1 MTTCEFLTNIPMF
14 ENLSAE
20 DLNLLTLLWHERT
33 IRKSEVLFRKGD
45 VGSSMFIVENGSME
59 ICVRSEHD
67 QEDIRVST
75 INRGGFFGEL
85 ALLSGLPRTATAK
98 AIEDCRLLEMWREE
112 FIEFLSTRPVVAI
125 SMINEIGRRLQAT
138 NELVTSMA
146 SRNINE
152 EMDEQM
158 SFGDRLADKVADF
171 VGSWTFVI
179 YFLVGIGVWCVLN
192 VVELLFTPFDA
203 YPFVFLN
210 LVLAVVASL
219 QAPLIMMSQNRAQ
232 IKDRLRAEQDYQVNL
247 KSELMLQQ
255 LHEKVNAMQVPDP
268 KKKGGIK
275 KKRKVSSRL

>member
-1 MTTCEFLTNIPMF
+1 MTTREFLVKIPMF

-33 IRKSEVLFRKGD
+33 IKKSEVLFRKGD
-45 VGSSMFIVENGSME
+45 VGSSMFIVENGAVE
-59 ICVRSEHD
+59 ICVLSVQD

-75 INRGGFFGEL
+75 IDRGGFFGEL
-85 ALLSGLPRTATAK
+85 ALISGQPRTATAK

-112 FIEFLSTRPVVAI
+112 FIEFLSTRPIVAI
-125 SMINEIGRRLQAT
+125 SMIVEIGKRLQAT

-158 SFGDRLADKVADF
+158 SFGDRLADRVADF
-171 VGSWTFVI
+171 VGSWKFVI
-179 YFLVGIGVWCVLN
+179 YFLTGIGIWCVLN
-192 VVELLFTPFDA
+192 VVEFLFRPFDA

-210 LVLAVVASL
+210 LVLALVASL

-232 IKDRLRAEQDYQVNL
+232 IKDRLRAEQDYQVNV

-255 LHEKVNAMQVPDP
+255 LHEKMDTMETSASRKKRGT
-268 KKKGGIK
+268 KKKQPVK
-275 KKRKVSSRL
+275 

>member
-1 MTTCEFLTNIPMF
+1 MTTREFLTKIPMF

-20 DLNLLTLLWHERT
+20 DLNLLTLLWHERS

-45 VGSSMFIVENGSME
+45 VGSSMFIVEDGAIE
-59 ICVRSEHD
+59 ICILSEQD

-85 ALLSGLPRTATAK
+85 ALISGLPRTATAK

-112 FIEFLSTRPVVAI
+112 FINFLSTRPIVAI
-125 SMINEIGRRLQAT
+125 SMINEIGKRLQAT
-138 NELVTSMA
+138 NELVTSLA
-146 SRNINE
+146 SKNINE

-158 SFGDRLADKVADF
+158 SFGDRLADRVADF
-171 VGSWTFVI
+171 VGSWKFVI
-179 YFLVGIGVWCVLN
+179 YFLGGIGIWCVLN
-192 VVELLFTPFDA
+192 IIELLFTLFDP

-210 LVLAVVASL
+210 LILALVASL

-232 IKDRLRAEQDYQVNL
+232 IKDRLRAEQDYQVNV

-255 LHEKVNAMQVPDP
+255 LHEKMDTIQARASR
-268 KKKGGIK
+268 KKHGTRK
-275 KKRKVSSRL
+275 KQPAK

>member
-1 MTTCEFLTNIPMF
+1 MTTREFLTKIPMF

-33 IRKSEVLFRKGD
+33 IGKSEVLFRKGD
-45 VGSSMFIVENGSME
+45 VGSSMFIVEDGAIE
-59 ICVRSEHD
+59 ISVLSEQD

-75 INRGGFFGEL
+75 IGRGGFFGEL
-85 ALLSGLPRTATAK
+85 ALISGLPRTATAK
-98 AIEDCRLLEMWREE
+98 ATEDCRLLEMWREE
-112 FIEFLSTRPVVAI
+112 FINFLSTRPVVAI
-125 SMINEIGRRLQAT
+125 SMIDEIGKRLQAT

-158 SFGDRLADKVADF
+158 SFGDRLADRVADF
-171 VGSWTFVI
+171 VGSWKFVI
-179 YFLVGIGVWCVLN
+179 YFLIGIGIWCVLN
-192 VVELLFTPFDA
+192 IVELLFQPFDA

-210 LVLAVVASL
+210 FVLALVASL

-255 LHEKVNAMQVPDP
+255 LHEKIDKMHAAPTKRKSGA
-268 KKKGGIK
+268 KKKQPA
-275 KKRKVSSRL
+275 R

>member
-1 MTTCEFLTNIPMF
+1 MTTREFLTKIPMF

-33 IRKSEVLFRKGD
+33 IGKSEVLFRKGD
-45 VGSSMFIVENGSME
+45 VGSSMFIVEDGSIE
-59 ICVRSEHD
+59 ICVLSGED
-67 QEDIRVST
+67 QEEIRVST
-75 INRGGFFGEL
+75 IDKGGFFGEL
-85 ALLSGLPRTATAK
+85 ALISGQPRTASAR

-112 FIEFLSTRPVVAI
+112 FINFLSTRPVVAI
-125 SMINEIGRRLQAT
+125 SMINEIGKRLQAT

-146 SRNINE
+146 ARNINE

-158 SFGDRLADKVADF
+158 SFGDRLADRVADF
-171 VGSWTFVI
+171 VGSWQFVI
-179 YFLVGIGVWCVLN
+179 YFLLGIGAWCVLN
-192 VVELLFTPFDA
+192 VIELMFMPFDP

-210 LVLAVVASL
+210 LILALVASL

-255 LHEKVNAMQVPDP
+255 LHEKIDEMESSPSRKKGKV
-268 KKKGGIK
+268 KKKQPVK
-275 KKRKVSSRL
+275 

>member
-1 MTTCEFLTNIPMF
+1 MF

-20 DLNLLTLLWHERT
+20 DLTLLTFLWHERT
-33 IRKSEVLFRKGD
+33 IPKSEVLFRKGD
-45 VGSSMFIVENGSME
+45 VGSSMFIVEDGAVE
-59 ICVRSEHD
+59 ICVLSEQD

-85 ALLSGLPRTATAK
+85 ALISGLPRTATAR

-112 FIEFLSTRPVVAI
+112 FINFLSTRPVVAI
-125 SMINEIGRRLQAT
+125 SMIDEIGKRLQAT

-171 VGSWTFVI
+171 VGSWK
-179 YFLVGIGVWCVLN
+179 FLISYLICIGMWCVLN
-192 VVELLFTPFDA
+192 VVELLFTPFD
-203 YPFVFLN
+203 PFPFGFLN
-210 LVLAVVASL
+210 LALGLVGSL

-232 IKDRLRAEQDYQVNL
+232 IKDRLRAEQDFQVSL

-255 LHEKVNAMQVPDP
+255 LNQKMDQLQTPETA
-268 KKKGGIK
+268 KKGTIR
-275 KKRKVSSRL
+275 KRKGISKQ

>member
-1 MTTCEFLTNIPMF
+1 MF

-33 IRKSEVLFRKGD
+33 IQKSEVLFRKGD
-45 VGSSMFIVENGSME
+45 VGSSMFIVEDGTVE
-59 ICVRSEHD
+59 ICVLSAKD

-75 INRGGFFGEL
+75 INKGGFFGEL
-85 ALLSGLPRTATAK
+85 ALFTGLPRTATAK
-98 AIEDCRLLEMWREE
+98 AMEDCRLLEMWREE

-125 SMINEIGRRLQAT
+125 SMIGEIGKRLQAT

-158 SFGDRLADKVADF
+158 SFGDRLADRVADF
-171 VGSWTFVI
+171 VGSWKFVI
-179 YFLVGIGVWCVLN
+179 YFLTGIGIWCVLN
-192 VVELLFTPFDA
+192 VIELIFMPFDP

-210 LVLAVVASL
+210 LVLALVASL

-232 IKDRLRAEQDYQVNL
+232 IKDRLRAEQDYQVNV

-255 LHEKVNAMQVPDP
+255 LHEKIDSMQAGPP
-268 KKKGGIK
+268 PKRNRTKKKQPAK
-275 KKRKVSSRL
+275 

>member
-1 MTTCEFLTNIPMF
+1 MTTKEFLTNIPMF

-20 DLNLLTLLWHERT
+20 DLNFLTLLWHERT

-45 VGSSMFIVENGSME
+45 VGSSMFIVEDGTIE
-59 ICVRSEHD
+59 ICVLSAQD

-75 INRGGFFGEL
+75 INKGGFFGEL
-85 ALLSGLPRTATAK
+85 ALISGQPRTATAR

-112 FIEFLSTRPVVAI
+112 FINFLSTRPIVAI
-125 SMINEIGRRLQAT
+125 SMIAEIGKRLQAT

-146 SRNINE
+146 SKNINK

-158 SFGDRLADKVADF
+158 SFGDRLADRVADF
-171 VGSWTFVI
+171 VGSWRFVI
-179 YFLVGIGVWCVLN
+179 YFLLGVALWCVLN
-192 VVELLFTPFDA
+192 IIELVFMPFDP

-210 LVLAVVASL
+210 LVLALVASL

-255 LHEKVNAMQVPDP
+255 LHAKMDEMQADKP
-268 KKKGGIK
+268 KKRRQTKKGKGP
-275 KKRKVSSRL
+275 SRS

>member
-1 MTTCEFLTNIPMF
+1 MTTREFLTKIPMF

-33 IRKSEVLFRKGD
+33 IGKSEVLFRKGD
-45 VGSSMFIVENGSME
+45 VGSSMFIVEDGAIE
-59 ICVRSEHD
+59 ICVRSEQD

-75 INRGGFFGEL
+75 INKGGFFGEL
-85 ALLSGLPRTATAK
+85 ALISGQPRTATAK
-98 AIEDCRLLEMWREE
+98 AIEDCQLLEMWREE
-112 FIEFLSTRPVVAI
+112 FINFLSTRPIVAI
-125 SMINEIGRRLQAT
+125 SMIGEIGKRLQAT
-138 NELVTSMA
+138 NELVSSMA

-158 SFGDRLADKVADF
+158 SFGDRLADRVADF
-171 VGSWTFVI
+171 VGSWKFVI
-179 YFLVGIGVWCVLN
+179 YFLVGIGIWCVLN
-192 VVELLFTPFDA
+192 LVELLFMPFDP

-210 LVLAVVASL
+210 LVLALVASL

-255 LHEKVNAMQVPDP
+255 LHEKIDEIKTAPIRKKSVT
-268 KKKGGIK
+268 KKKQPAK
-275 KKRKVSSRL
+275 

>member
-1 MTTCEFLTNIPMF
+1 MTTREFLTKIPMF

-45 VGSSMFIVENGSME
+45 VGSSMFIVEDGAIE
-59 ICVRSEHD
+59 ISVLSGQD
-67 QEDIRVST
+67 QEEIRVST
-75 INRGGFFGEL
+75 IDKGGFFGEL
-85 ALLSGLPRTATAK
+85 ALISGQPRTASAK

-112 FIEFLSTRPVVAI
+112 FINFLSTRPIVAI
-125 SMINEIGRRLQAT
+125 SMINEIGKRLQAT

-146 SRNINE
+146 ARNINE

-158 SFGDRLADKVADF
+158 SFGDRLADRVADF
-171 VGSWTFVI
+171 VGSWRFVI
-179 YFLVGIGVWCVLN
+179 YFLLGIAVWCVLN
-192 VVELLFTPFDA
+192 VIELLFMPFDP

-210 LVLAVVASL
+210 LVLALVASL

-255 LHEKVNAMQVPDP
+255 LHEKIDGMQTIASR
-268 KKKGGIK
+268 KKSGIK
-275 KKRKVSSRL
+275 KK

>member
-1 MTTCEFLTNIPMF
+1 MTTREFLTKIPMF

-45 VGSSMFIVENGSME
+45 VGSSMFIVEDGAIE
-59 ICVRSEHD
+59 ICVLSAQDE
-67 QEDIRVST
+67 EDIRVST
-75 INRGGFFGEL
+75 INKGGFFGEL
-85 ALLSGLPRTATAK
+85 ALISGQPRTATAK

-112 FIEFLSTRPVVAI
+112 FINFLSTRPIVAI
-125 SMINEIGRRLQAT
+125 SMINEIGKRLQAT

-146 SRNINE
+146 ARNINE

-158 SFGDRLADKVADF
+158 SFGDRLADRVADF
-171 VGSWTFVI
+171 VGSWKFVI
-179 YFLVGIGVWCVLN
+179 YFLVGIGIWCVLN
-192 VVELLFTPFDA
+192 LVELLFMPFDQ

-210 LVLAVVASL
+210 LILALVASL

-232 IKDRLRAEQDYQVNL
+232 IKDRLRAEQDYEVNV

-255 LHEKVNAMQVPDP
+255 LHEKIDQMQSARSR
-268 KKKGGIK
+268 KKGGLK
-275 KKRKVSSRL
+275 KKRQPAK

>member
-1 MTTCEFLTNIPMF
+1 MTTREFLTNIPMF

-45 VGSSMFIVENGSME
+45 VGSSMFIVEDGAME
-59 ICVRSEHD
+59 ICVLSGQDRE
-67 QEDIRVST
+67 EIRVST
-75 INRGGFFGEL
+75 IDKGGFFGEL
-85 ALLSGLPRTATAK
+85 ALISGLPRTATAK

-112 FIEFLSTRPVVAI
+112 FINFLSTRPIVAI
-125 SMINEIGRRLQAT
+125 SMINEIGKRLQAT
-138 NELVTSMA
+138 NELVSSMA

-158 SFGDRLADKVADF
+158 SFGDRLADRVADF
-171 VGSWTFVI
+171 VGSWKFVI
-179 YFLVGIGVWCVLN
+179 YFLMGIAAWCVLN
-192 VVELLFTPFDA
+192 IIELLFMPFDP

-210 LVLAVVASL
+210 FVLALVASL

-255 LHEKVNAMQVPDP
+255 LHEKIDQMQPAPSRKKGGP
-268 KKKGGIK
+268 KKKQPVK
-275 KKRKVSSRL
+275 

>member
-1 MTTCEFLTNIPMF
+1 MTTREFLTKIPMF

-45 VGSSMFIVENGSME
+45 VGSSMFIVQDGAIE
-59 ICVRSEHD
+59 ICVLSEQD

-85 ALLSGLPRTATAK
+85 ALISGLPRTATAR

-112 FIEFLSTRPVVAI
+112 FINFLSTRPIVAI
-125 SMINEIGRRLQAT
+125 SMIDEIGKRLQAT

-158 SFGDRLADKVADF
+158 SFGDRLADRVADF
-171 VGSWTFVI
+171 VGSWK
-179 YFLVGIGVWCVLN
+179 FLISYLACIGLWCVLN
-192 VVELLFTPFDA
+192 IVERLFTPFDP
-203 YPFVFLN
+203 YPFGFLN
-210 LVLAVVASL
+210 LALGLVGSL

-232 IKDRLRAEQDYQVNL
+232 IKDRLRAEQDFQVSL

-255 LHEKVNAMQVPDP
+255 LNEKIDTLQTGPSRKSSGS
-268 KKKGGIK
+268 KKKQPA
-275 KKRKVSSRL
+275 R

>member
-1 MTTCEFLTNIPMF
+1 MTTREFLTKIPMF

-33 IRKSEVLFRKGD
+33 IQKSEVLFRKGD
-45 VGSSMFIVENGSME
+45 VGSSMFIVQDGSME
-59 ICVRSEHD
+59 ICVLSGQD
-67 QEDIRVST
+67 QEEIRVST
-75 INRGGFFGEL
+75 IDKGGFFGEL
-85 ALLSGLPRTATAK
+85 ALISGQPRTATAK

-112 FIEFLSTRPVVAI
+112 FINFLSTRPMVAI
-125 SMINEIGRRLQAT
+125 SMINEIGKRLQAT
-138 NELVTSMA
+138 NELVSSMA

-158 SFGDRLADKVADF
+158 SFGDRLADRVADF
-171 VGSWTFVI
+171 VGSWKFVI
-179 YFLVGIGVWCVLN
+179 YFLLGIGVWCVLN
-192 VVELLFTPFDA
+192 IIELVFMTFDP

-210 LVLAVVASL
+210 LVLALVASL

-255 LHEKVNAMQVPDP
+255 LHEKIDE
-268 KKKGGIK
+268 IK
-275 KKRKVSSRL
+275 AAPPRKRSVTKRKQPVK

>member
-1 MTTCEFLTNIPMF
+1 MTTREFLTKIPMF

-45 VGSSMFIVENGSME
+45 VGSSMFIVQDGSME
-59 ICVRSEHD
+59 ICVLSGQD
-67 QEDIRVST
+67 QEEIRVST
-75 INRGGFFGEL
+75 IDKGGFFGEL
-85 ALLSGLPRTATAK
+85 ALISGQPRTATAK

-112 FIEFLSTRPVVAI
+112 FINFLSTRPMVAI
-125 SMINEIGRRLQAT
+125 SMINEIGKRLQAT
-138 NELVTSMA
+138 NELVSSMA

-158 SFGDRLADKVADF
+158 SFGDRLADRVADF
-171 VGSWTFVI
+171 VGSWKFVI
-179 YFLVGIGVWCVLN
+179 YFLLGIGVWCVLN
-192 VVELLFTPFDA
+192 IIELVFMTFDP

-210 LVLAVVASL
+210 LVLALVASL

-255 LHEKVNAMQVPDP
+255 LHEKIDE
-268 KKKGGIK
+268 IK
-275 KKRKVSSRL
+275 AAPPRKRSVTKRKQPVK

>member
-1 MTTCEFLTNIPMF
+1 MTTREFLTKIPMF

-33 IRKSEVLFRKGD
+33 IQKSEVLFRKGD
-45 VGSSMFIVENGSME
+45 VGSSMFIVEEGSIE
-59 ICVRSEHD
+59 ICVQSAQD
-67 QEDIRVST
+67 QEDIGVST

-85 ALLSGLPRTATAK
+85 ALISGLPRTASAK
-98 AIEDCRLLEMWREE
+98 AMEDCRLLEMWREE

-125 SMINEIGRRLQAT
+125 SMIGEIGKRLQAT

-158 SFGDRLADKVADF
+158 GFGDRLADRVADF
-171 VGSWTFVI
+171 VGSWKFVI
-179 YFLVGIGVWCVLN
+179 YFLTGIGIWCVLN
-192 VVELLFTPFDA
+192 ILELFFKVFDP

-210 LVLAVVASL
+210 LVLALVASL

-232 IKDRLRAEQDYQVNL
+232 IKDRLRAEQDYQVNV

-255 LHEKVNAMQVPDP
+255 LHEKVDALQA
-268 KKKGGIK
+268 GSSQ
-275 KKRKVSSRL
+275 KKRGPRKKQPAK

>member
-1 MTTCEFLTNIPMF
+1 MF

-45 VGSSMFIVENGSME
+45 VGSSMFIVEDGAIE
-59 ICVRSEHD
+59 ICVLSVQD

-75 INRGGFFGEL
+75 INKGGFFGEL
-85 ALLSGLPRTATAK
+85 ALISGLPRTATAK

-112 FIEFLSTRPVVAI
+112 FIEFMSTRPIVAI
-125 SMINEIGRRLQAT
+125 SMIDEIGRRLQAT

-158 SFGDRLADKVADF
+158 SFGDRLADRVADF
-171 VGSWTFVI
+171 VGSWKFVI
-179 YFLVGIGVWCVLN
+179 YFLVGVGIWCVLN
-192 VVELLFTPFDA
+192 IVELLFMPFDP

-210 LVLAVVASL
+210 FVLALVASL

-247 KSELMLQQ
+247 KSELMLQK
-255 LHEKVNAMQVPDP
+255 LHERIDEMQAPEP
-268 KKKGGIK
+268 KKRGEI
-275 KKRKVSSRL
+275 KKRKVLSRL

>member
-1 MTTCEFLTNIPMF
+1 MTTREFLTKIPMF

-33 IRKSEVLFRKGD
+33 IQKSEVLFRKGD
-45 VGSSMFIVENGSME
+45 VGSSMFIVEEGSIE
-59 ICVRSEHD
+59 ICVQSAQD
-67 QEDIRVST
+67 QEDIGVST

-85 ALLSGLPRTATAK
+85 ALISGLPRTASAK
-98 AIEDCRLLEMWREE
+98 AMEDCRLLEMWREE

-125 SMINEIGRRLQAT
+125 SMIGEIGKRLQAT

-158 SFGDRLADKVADF
+158 GFGDRLADRVADF
-171 VGSWTFVI
+171 VGSWKFVI
-179 YFLVGIGVWCVLN
+179 YFLTGIGIWCVLN
-192 VVELLFTPFDA
+192 VLEIFFKVFDP

-210 LVLAVVASL
+210 LVLALVASL

-232 IKDRLRAEQDYQVNL
+232 IKDRLRAEQDYQVNV

-255 LHEKVNAMQVPDP
+255 LHEKVDALQA
-268 KKKGGIK
+268 GSSQ
-275 KKRKVSSRL
+275 KKRGPRKKQPAK

>member
-1 MTTCEFLTNIPMF
+1 MTTREFLVKIPMF

-33 IRKSEVLFRKGD
+33 IKKSEVLFRKGD
-45 VGSSMFIVENGSME
+45 VGSSMFIVENGAVE
-59 ICVRSEHD
+59 ICVLSGQD

-75 INRGGFFGEL
+75 IDRGGFFGEL
-85 ALLSGLPRTATAK
+85 ALISGQPRTATAK

-112 FIEFLSTRPVVAI
+112 FIEFLSTRPIVAI
-125 SMINEIGRRLQAT
+125 SMIVEIGKRLQAT

-158 SFGDRLADKVADF
+158 SFGDRLADRVADF
-171 VGSWTFVI
+171 VGSWKFVI
-179 YFLVGIGVWCVLN
+179 YFLTGIGIWCILN
-192 VVELLFTPFDA
+192 VIELLFMPFDP

-210 LVLAVVASL
+210 LVLALVASL

-232 IKDRLRAEQDYQVNL
+232 IKDRLRAEQDYQVNV

-255 LHEKVNAMQVPDP
+255 LHEKMDTMQTSASRKKRGT
-268 KKKGGIK
+268 KKKQPVK
-275 KKRKVSSRL
+275 

>member
-1 MTTCEFLTNIPMF
+1 MTTREFLTNIPMF

-45 VGSSMFIVENGSME
+45 VGSSMFIVEDGAVE
-59 ICVRSEHD
+59 ICVLSGED

-85 ALLSGLPRTATAK
+85 ALISGLPRTATAR

-112 FIEFLSTRPVVAI
+112 FINFLSTRPIVAI
-125 SMINEIGRRLQAT
+125 SMISEIGKRLQAT

-146 SRNINE
+146 SKNINE

-158 SFGDRLADKVADF
+158 SVGDRLADRVADF
-171 VGSWTFVI
+171 VGSWKFVI
-179 YFLVGIGVWCVLN
+179 YFLVGIGAWCLLN
-192 VVELLFTPFDA
+192 IVELLFRPFDP

-210 LVLAVVASL
+210 FILALVASL

-232 IKDRLRAEQDYQVNL
+232 IKDRLRAEQDYEVNL

-255 LHEKVNAMQVPDP
+255 LHEKLDEIKAAPPRKRSVT
-268 KKKGGIK
+268 KKKQPVK
-275 KKRKVSSRL
+275 